1 MLRTTM
7 LRSFGRGL
15 KKGVNFFES
24 KLTIMSYILLHKKTF
39 MVLKQLQGIIWY
51 HLKQFH
57 QNSALLQTPPLALY
71 ITQNLC
77 FEMFLRY
84 SILN

>member
-1 MLRTTM
+1 
-7 LRSFGRGL
+7 
-15 KKGVNFFES
+15 
-24 KLTIMSYILLHKKTF
+24 